1 MTITRV
7 SVDSAGNQANG
18 FSNAYSISANGRFVA
33 FQSQASNLVPGDTNN
48 KNDIFVRDLSTNTT
62 TRISADSASNQG
74 NNDSFNPS
82 ISADG
87 RFVAFASFS
96 NLVPE
101 DTNNQSDIFVRDL
114 LTNTTTRVSVDS
126 AGNPGN
132 SPSNYSAIS
141 ADGRFVAFQ
150 SYASNLVPGDTN
162 NKNDIFV
169 RDLSTNTTT
178 RASVDSAGFQGN
190 SDSLLP
196 SISADGRFVA
206 FTSFASNRLPGDT
219 NNRDN
224 IFVRDL
230 STNTTTRVS
239 VDSAGNQGNSDS
251 NNSAISADGRFVAF
265 QSYASN
271 LVPGDTNNRFEIFV
285 RDLST
290 NTTTRASVDS
300 AGNQGNSDSLTPS
313 ISADGRFVAFTS
325 FASNRLGETNN
336 RDDIFVRDLLT
347 NTTTRVSVDSA
358 GNPGNSDSSSPS
370 ISADGRFV
378 AFESQASNLVP
389 GDTNNFF
396 NQAKIFVRDL
406 STNTTTRV
414 SVNSAGIQGD
424 ENSFNPSISADGRF
438 VAFSSA
444 ASNLVPGDT
453 NNKQDIFVRDLSTN
467 TITRVSV
474 DSAGDRGQYDD
485 ALFGPL
491 ISADGRFVAFS
502 SGASNLVPG
511 DTNNATDVFVSDIGS
526 TPGGG
531 NNPPNVINGT
541 NGNDN
546 LTGTPGNDTI
556 NGLAGDDVLSGL
568 RANDI
573 INGGDG
579 SDNLSGGKGFDT
591 LNGGLGNDI
600 LVGGAGNDVFVL
612 GAGLGVDTI
621 SDFANSQDTIQL
633 INSLTF
639 GQLSISPGTNGTL
652 IRVASSGE
660 VLASLIGVDPNLIGP
675 EDFLSV

>member
-33 FQSQASNLVPGDTNN
+33 FQSQAFNLVPGDTNN

-62 TRISADSASNQG
+62 TRISVDSAGIQG
-74 NNDSFNPS
+74 NNDSSHPS

-101 DTNNQSDIFVRDL
+101 DTNNTSDIFVRDL

-126 AGNPGN
+126 AG
-132 SPSNYSAIS
+132 I
-141 ADGRFVAFQ
+141 
-150 SYASNLVPGDTN
+150 
-162 NKNDIFV
+162 
-169 RDLSTNTTT
+169 
-178 RASVDSAGFQGN
+178 QGN
-190 SDSLLP
+190 RDSNN
-196 SISADGRFVA
+196 SAISADGRFVA
-206 FTSFASNRLPGDT
+206 FTSFASN
-219 NNRDN
+219 
-224 IFVRDL
+224 
-230 STNTTTRVS
+230 
-239 VDSAGNQGNSDS
+239 
-251 NNSAISADGRFVAF
+251 
-265 QSYASN
+265 
-271 LVPGDTNNRFEIFV
+271 LVPGDTNNRFDIFV

-438 VAFSSA
+438 VAFTSRS
-444 ASNLVPGDT
+444 SNLVPGDT

-474 DSAGDRGQYDD
+474 DSAGDRGQHDD

-491 ISADGRFVAFS
+491 ISADGRFVAFA

-511 DTNNATDVFVSDIGS
+511 DTNNTTDIFVSDIG
-526 TPGGG
+526 
-531 NNPPNVINGT
+531 NNNSANVINGT
-541 NGNDN
+541 PGNDV

-556 NGLAGDDVLSGL
+556 NGLAGDDVLTGL
-568 RANDI
+568 RGNDI

-600 LVGGAGNDVFVL
+600 LVGGVGNDVFVL

-633 INSLTF
+633 INGLTF
-639 GQLSISPGTNGTL
+639 GQLSISPGTNSTL

-660 VLASLIGVDPNLIGP
+660 VLAALTGVAPNFIGP
-675 EDFLSV
+675 EDFVSV

>member
-48 KNDIFVRDLSTNTT
+48 
-62 TRISADSASNQG
+62 
-74 NNDSFNPS
+74 
-82 ISADG
+82 
-87 RFVAFASFS
+87 
-96 NLVPE
+96 
-101 DTNNQSDIFVRDL
+101 QSDIFVRDL

-132 SPSNYSAIS
+132 SPSNNSAIS

-239 VDSAGNQGNSDS
+239 VDSAGTPGNSDS
-251 NNSAISADGRFVAF
+251 FISAISADGRFVAF
-265 QSYASN
+265 Q
-271 LVPGDTNNRFEIFV
+271 
-285 RDLST
+285 
-290 NTTTRASVDS
+290 
-300 AGNQGNSDSLTPS
+300 
-313 ISADGRFVAFTS
+313 
-325 FASNRLGETNN
+325 
-336 RDDIFVRDLLT
+336 
-347 NTTTRVSVDSA
+347 
-358 GNPGNSDSSSPS
+358 
-370 ISADGRFV
+370 
-378 AFESQASNLVP
+378 SQASNLVP

-414 SVNSAGIQGD
+414 SVNSA
-424 ENSFNPSISADGRF
+424 
-438 VAFSSA
+438 A
-444 ASNLVPGDT
+444 A
-453 NNKQDIFVRDLSTN
+453 
-467 TITRVSV
+467 
-474 DSAGDRGQYDD
+474 RGQYDD